1 MRVTLAACLGVLLV
15 SAAST
20 ARAAEIE
27 GEYVEARTADVFT
40 GPCISNSEVFTTGDE
55 AVMAWKVTRGS
66 WDGVDLKGLCVAAA
80 VRGSTTF
87 SLDQPEEA
95 RAVVIVDEKA
105 SPEQRDALIA
115 MARKLADGR
124 LDQVA
129 AVKTARMNLKLESSE
144 ASHAKA
150 GHGSWLASSAPRAI
164 FWAGDMARIATRPL
178 DRDDHFCGNEVVAYS
193 PLSKAVEVQPAYT
206 LGHEYKGGELNSRW
220 DDPNC
225 RSSFVGHFAL

>member
-1 MRVTLAACLGVLLV
+1 MRVTLAARVGVLLV
-15 SAAST
+15 SAAG
-20 ARAAEIE
+20 ALGAAEIE

-66 WDGVDLKGLCVAAA
+66 WDGIELKGLCVAAA

-87 SLDQPEEA
+87 SLDQPERA

-105 SPEQRDALIA
+105 TPEQRDALVA

-124 LDQVA
+124 LDRIA
-129 AVKTARMNLKLESSE
+129 TIKSARMNLKLESSE
-144 ASHAKA
+144 AAEA
-150 GHGSWLASSAPRAI
+150 RASWLATEAPRAV
-164 FWAGDMARIATRPL
+164 FWAGDLARIATRPL
-178 DRDDHFCGNEVVAYS
+178 DRDDHFCGNEVVAYA
-193 PLSKAVEVQPAYT
+193 PLSKAVKVQPAYT
-206 LGHEYKGGELNSRW
+206 LGHQYKGEGLDSRW

-225 RSSFVGHFAL
+225 RSSFVGRFAL

>member
-1 MRVTLAACLGVLLV
+1 MRVTLAACVGVLLV
-15 SAAST
+15 SAVA
-20 ARAAEIE
+20 AVGAAEIE

-40 GPCISNSEVFTTGDE
+40 GPCISNSEAFTTGDE
-55 AVMAWKVTRGS
+55 AVMAWKVTRGT
-66 WDGVDLKGLCVAAA
+66 WDGIDLKGLCVAAA

-87 SLDQPEEA
+87 SLDQPERA
-95 RAVVIVDEKA
+95 RAVVIVDENA
-105 SPEQRDALIA
+105 TPQQRDALVA

-124 LDQVA
+124 LDQIA
-129 AVKTARMNLKLESSE
+129 TVKTARMNLKLESSE
-144 ASHAKA
+144 VAAAHA
-150 GHGSWLASSAPRAI
+150 SWLAPASPKAI
-164 FWAGDMARIATRPL
+164 FWAGDLARIATRPL

-206 LGHEYKGGELNSRW
+206 LGHQYQGGGLDSRW

>member
-1 MRVTLAACLGVLLV
+1 MRLTLAACVGVLLV
-15 SAAST
+15 SVASL
-20 ARAAEIE
+20 ARATEIE

-40 GPCISNSEVFTTGDE
+40 GPCVSNSEVFTTGDE
-55 AVMAWKVTRGS
+55 AVMAWRVSRGA
-66 WDGVDLKGLCVAAA
+66 WNGVDLKGLCVAAA

-87 SLDQPEEA
+87 SLDQPEKA

-105 SPEQRDALIA
+105 NPEQRDALIA
-115 MARKLADGR
+115 LARKLADGR
-124 LDQVA
+124 LDQIE
-129 AVKTARMNLKLESSE
+129 AVKTARMNLKLESKTTE
-144 ASHAKA
+144 A
-150 GHGSWLASSAPRAI
+150 GRGSWLASQTPRAT
-164 FWAGDMARIATRPL
+164 FWAGDLARIATRPL

-206 LGHEYKGGELNSRW
+206 LGHEFKGGELDSRW

>member
-1 MRVTLAACLGVLLV
+1 MRVTLAACVGVLLV
-15 SAAST
+15 SASS
-20 ARAAEIE
+20 AALAADIE

-40 GPCISNSEVFTTGDE
+40 GPCISNSEIFTTGDE

-66 WDGVDLKGLCVAAA
+66 WDGTDLKGLCVAAA

-87 SLDQPEEA
+87 SLDQPGQA

-105 SPEQRDALIA
+105 TPEQRDALVA

-124 LDQVA
+124 LDQIE
-129 AVKTARMNLKLESSE
+129 AVKTARMNLKLNSGE
-144 ASHAKA
+144 AAATEA
-150 GHGSWLASSAPRAI
+150 GHASALTPQTPKAV
-164 FWAGDMARIATRPL
+164 FWAGDLARIATRPL
-178 DRDDHFCGNEVVAYS
+178 DRDDHFCGNEVVAYT

-206 LGHEYKGGELNSRW
+206 LGHQYKGEGLDSRW

>member
-1 MRVTLAACLGVLLV
+1 MRVTLAACVGVLLV
-15 SAAST
+15 SAAT
-20 ARAAEIE
+20 AARAAEIE

-87 SLDQPEEA
+87 SLDQPEQA

-105 SPEQRDALIA
+105 TPEQRDALVA

-124 LDQVA
+124 LDQIA
-129 AVKTARMNLKLESSE
+129 TVKTARMNLKLESGE
-144 ASHAKA
+144 AAAEA
-150 GHGSWLASSAPRAI
+150 GHGSWLASRSPKAI
-164 FWAGDMARIATRPL
+164 FWAGDLARIATRPL

-193 PLSKAVEVQPAYT
+193 PLSKAVKVQPAYT
-206 LGHEYKGGELNSRW
+206 LGHQYKGEGLDSRW

-225 RSSFVGHFAL
+225 RSSFVGHFSL